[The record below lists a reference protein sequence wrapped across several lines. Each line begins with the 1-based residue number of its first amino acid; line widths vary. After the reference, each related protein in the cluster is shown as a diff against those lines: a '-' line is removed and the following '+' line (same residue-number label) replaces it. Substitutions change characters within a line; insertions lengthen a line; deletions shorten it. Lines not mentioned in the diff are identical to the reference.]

1 MLSDFVELLELP
13 QLFGF
18 SRCKFYFL
26 ENIGFFN
33 KTGLREISGIIFF
46 IPIWLDNIKLQ
57 SITHKTIF
65 NYLKHM
71 GL

>member
-1 MLSDFVELLELP
+1 MLPDFTELLEPP

-57 SITHKTIF
+57 GITYEAIF
-65 NYLKHM
+65 NYLKRM

>member
-1 MLSDFVELLELP
+1 MLPDFAELLEP
-13 QLFGF
+13 PRLFGF
-18 SRCKFYFL
+18 SRCKSDFL

-57 SITHKTIF
+57 GITHKAIF

-71 GL
+71 DL

>member
-1 MLSDFVELLELP
+1 MLPDFAELLEPP

-18 SRCKFYFL
+18 SRCKFDFL

-57 SITHKTIF
+57 GITYEAIF
-65 NYLKHM
+65 NYLKRM

>member
-1 MLSDFVELLELP
+1 MLPDFSELLDPP

-18 SRCKFYFL
+18 SQCKSDFL
-26 ENIGFFN
+26 ENIVFFN
-33 KTGLREISGIIFF
+33 KAGLREISGIIFF

-57 SITHKTIF
+57 AITHKAIF

>member
-1 MLSDFVELLELP
+1 MLPNFAELLEPP

-57 SITHKTIF
+57 GITYEAIF
-65 NYLKHM
+65 NYLKRM

>member
-1 MLSDFVELLELP
+1 MLPDFAELLELP
-13 QLFGF
+13 RLFGF

-57 SITHKTIF
+57 GITYEAIF
-65 NYLKHM
+65 NYLKRM

>member
-1 MLSDFVELLELP
+1 MLPDFAELLEPP

-18 SRCKFYFL
+18 YDANLIFWKIL
-26 ENIGFFN
+26 DFFN

-57 SITHKTIF
+57 VITHKAIF

>member
-1 MLSDFVELLELP
+1 MLSDFVELLEPP

-33 KTGLREISGIIFF
+33 KTGLQEISGIIFF

-57 SITHKTIF
+57 GITHKAIF
-65 NYLKHM
+65 NYLKRM

>member
-1 MLSDFVELLELP
+1 MLPDFAELLEPP

-57 SITHKTIF
+57 SITHKAIF

>member
-1 MLSDFVELLELP
+1 MLPDFTELLESP

-26 ENIGFFN
+26 EILVFFN
-33 KTGLREISGIIFF
+33 KAGLREIFGIIFF

-57 SITHKTIF
+57 GITYEAIF
-65 NYLKHM
+65 NYLKRM